1 METLWQPAPTPPAAA
16 DLEAAGYPPWQARC
30 LARRGVADAAQA
42 AAFLAPALDQLSA
55 PELLPGIASAAD
67 RLAAAAAAG
76 ERVAIVGD
84 YDVDGVSAT
93 ALLAAVLEVCGA
105 EVLAILP
112 HRMEEGY
119 GFHPLHVERARAAG
133 CAVLVTADCGSSAPE
148 AAAAAIAA
156 GLDLIVTDHH
166 LTTVEL
172 PPGVI
177 EVNPRR
183 AAGPPGSEGLCAAGV
198 AFKLVEAVAARR
210 DKPVAR
216 EALLRVA
223 CLGTV
228 ADMVPLRGEN
238 RVIAAL
244 GLAALPATPSPGLR
258 ALMARSRVRLPLRA
272 SDIGFRIG
280 PRINAAG
287 RMGDA
292 DPALELLLTRDP
304 ARAEQLAD
312 VLEERNRTRR
322 EAQTRVEDEARE
334 RFSERAELP
343 PILVAWSAEWHRG
356 VVGIAAGRLAR
367 EFHRP
372 TILLSLDGES
382 AGGSGRSVPGIELF
396 EFLRPWSDRLRRF
409 GGHAQAIGLT
419 ADTAELE
426 SLRSEWERE
435 AAGWPDDLLR
445 RRTEYELELRPEEVT
460 LELIDQLETLGPFGV
475 GNRTPLARLGPLRLC
490 APPRRFGKGH
500 LELRAVGPAGEARL
514 GSGPP
519 DDGDTV
525 TLIGWSWQDREE
537 VFAEPFEVV
546 GVPVRDRHRGPGGRY
561 QARPA
566 LRLSEARRVA
576 PAPPHAPHGT

>member
-1 METLWQPAPTPPAAA
+1 MWELAPVPPAAA
-16 DLEAAGYPPWQARC
+16 ELEAAGYPSWQAGC

-42 AAFLAPALDQLSA
+42 AAFLAPAEEQLSS
-55 PELLPGIASAAD
+55 PELLPGITAAAD

-93 ALLAAVLEVCGA
+93 ALLTAVLEACGA
-105 EVLAILP
+105 EVLTILP

-119 GFHPLHVERARAAG
+119 GFHPAHVERAHEAG
-133 CAVLVTADCGSSAPE
+133 CSVLVTADCGSSAPE
-148 AAAAAIAA
+148 AAAAALAA

-166 LTTVEL
+166 LATVEL
-172 PPGVI
+172 PPGVL

-198 AFKLVEAVAARR
+198 AFKLVEALAARR
-210 DKPVAR
+210 NKPIAR

-244 GLAALPATPSPGLR
+244 GLAALPATPSPGLQ

-272 SDIGFRIG
+272 ADIGFRIG

-304 ARAEQLAD
+304 ARARQLAD

-322 EAQTRVEDEARE
+322 EAQTRVEDEARA
-334 RFSERAELP
+334 RFSEYAELP
-343 PILVAWSAEWHRG
+343 PILVAWAAEWHRG

-372 TILLSLDGES
+372 TILLSVDGES
-382 AGGSGRSVPGIELF
+382 AGGSGRSIAGIELF
-396 EFLRPWSDRLRRF
+396 ELLRPWSDRLRRF

-426 SLRSEWERE
+426 TLRSEWERE

-445 RRTEYELELRPEEVT
+445 RRTEYELELRPEELT
-460 LELIDQLETLGPFGV
+460 LELVAELETLGPFGV

-490 APPRRFGKGH
+490 APPRLFGAGH
-500 LELRAVGPAGEARL
+500 LELRAVDPAGEARL
-514 GSGPP
+514 GSGEAGE
-519 DDGDTV
+519 GDAV
-525 TLIGWSWQDREE
+525 TLIGWSWQEREE
-537 VFAEPFEVV
+537 IFAEPFEVV
-546 GVPVRDRHRGPGGRY
+546 GVPFRDRYRGPGGHDRDR
-561 QARPA
+561 AV
-566 LRLSEARRVA
+566 LRLSEARRIA
-576 PAPPHAPHGT
+576 PASRGT